1 MAGIRPGRS
10 SRIRLS
16 LRLRNRHTERT
27 DVRHEIVT
35 LLLFNLAVAAAREPR
50 LNASST

>member
-1 MAGIRPGRS
+1 MRPGRS

-16 LRLRNRHTERT
+16 LRLRNRHTERA

-35 LLLFNLAVAAAREPR
+35 LLLFNLPVEAAREPR